1 MAAKDAYHEAIDS
14 GDADTA
20 STTALGLG
28 ALLVM
33 GGDVQGAKDAFQKA
47 IDSGSADAAPMAAI
61 GLGELLAD
69 EGDMQGAKDAFQK
82 AIDSGR
88 PNAAH
93 AAAAGLG
100 MLTDQGALSG
110 SGAAGRRL
118 LNWLHSAEPTRHWTG
133 YQYRHQEPRG
143 YLPPVRA
150 NRQSSWPS
158 EIGNHET
165 SVVS

>member
-20 STTALGLG
+20 STAALGLG
-28 ALLVM
+28 ALLVL
-33 GGDVQGAKDAFQKA
+33 GGDVQGAKDAFRKA
-47 IDSGSADAAPMAAI
+47 IDSGSADAASMAAI

-69 EGDMQGAKDAFQK
+69 EGDVQGAKDAFRK

-88 PNAAH
+88 PSAAL

-100 MLTDQGALSG
+100 MLTDHGALSG

-118 LNWLHSAEPTRHWTG
+118 LSG
-133 YQYRHQEPRG
+133 F
-143 YLPPVRA
+143 PV
-150 NRQSSWPS
+150 PS
-158 EIGNHET
+158 P
-165 SVVS
+165 SVRCTAR